1 MDNKEVVVE
10 ETQTEVKQPAVAS
23 ATSEQSKPNA
33 TSTEDVEAAFEEL
46 FKS

>member
-1 MDNKEVVVE
+1 LKKTES
-10 ETQTEVKQPAVAS
+10 EVKQPTVAS
-23 ATSEQSKPNA
+23 ATTEQSKPNA